1 MSEAADTQVEQS
13 TTTANA
19 AAGSFA
25 PIALGP
31 IFVGRLD
38 GVVAPLILVALVVAT
53 TRPRLAV
60 AVATAGAWIKIAPG
74 AVVVALAATRR
85 ELEREEAALAR
96 RARMEGF
103 AWQAI
108 ADALGVSRQA
118 VHKKHGKR

>member
-1 MSEAADTQVEQS
+1 MGEVTATGEQ
-13 TTTANA
+13 
-19 AAGSFA
+19 
-25 PIALGP
+25 P
-31 IFVGRLD
+31 R
-38 GVVAPLILVALVVAT
+38 GVLEQ
-53 TRPRLAV
+53 LA
-60 AVATAGAWIKIAPG
+60 
-74 AVVVALAATRR
+74 ALAATRR